1 MSKLNH
7 SLCKLNCFT
16 IVHYYSDTNKWY
28 RLQKVSKF
36 TPNFFTLLAPE
47 RVKKERL
54 TLKFVMR
61 LSDRQLKWTYPMEQH
76 ALKNENNCMNTNIYS
91 YLETSGGQNS
101 NPYSDDV
108 HFLNTRAD

>member
-1 MSKLNH
+1 MSKLTH
-7 SLCKLNCFT
+7 SLCKLNSFP
-16 IVHYYSDTNKWY
+16 IHNNGLGFKKLSN
-28 RLQKVSKF
+28 F

-76 ALKNENNCMNTNIYS
+76 ALKNVNNCMNTKIYS
-91 YLETSGGQNS
+91 YL
-101 NPYSDDV
+101 
-108 HFLNTRAD
+108 